1 MSDNNNEEKTE
12 LTEEGR
18 LVVQLTKS
26 LFAQDIDEA
35 FRTIGR
41 YMDKHKLTL
50 SSEVIEEFKAAQ
62 RIRPA

>member
-1 MSDNNNEEKTE
+1 MSDNNKEEKTE

-26 LFAQDIDEA
+26 FFAQDIDEA

-41 YMDKHKLTL
+41 YMDKHNL
-50 SSEVIEEFKAAQ
+50 SVSHEVIEEYITAQ
-62 RIRPA
+62 RISAA

>member
-1 MSDNNNEEKTE
+1 MSDNNNEEHTD

-26 LFAQDIDEA
+26 LFGQDMDEA

-41 YMDKHKLTL
+41 YMDKHKLTI
-50 SSEVIEEFKAAQ
+50 SSEVIKEFKTAQ
-62 RIRPA
+62 RIGPI